1 MSDQI
6 PPTYYSNN
14 PQWQGQPQN
23 TVSNPYNTQ
32 SNEYASPPAYAQ
44 PNAYPQPALPP
55 NEPVSG
61 VAIAGLIVGIVGLC
75 ICWVPVLGLLAGVA
89 GIILSAIG
97 QRRSQSSR
105 VLAIIGLVLSII
117 TAVVCLCV
125 TGSLIAGIISASRA
139 STY

>member
-14 PQWQGQPQN
+14 PQWQGQGQPPN
-23 TVSNPYNTQ
+23 TVSNPYSTQ
-32 SNEYASPPAYAQ
+32 GNEYAPSPAYAQ
-44 PNAYPQPALPP
+44 PNAYPPPALPP

-75 ICWVPVLGLLAGVA
+75 ICWVPVVGLLAGVA
-89 GIILSAIG
+89 GIILSVIG

-105 VLAIIGLVLSII
+105 VLAIIGLVLSIL
-117 TAVVCLCV
+117 TAVICLCV
-125 TGSLIAGIISASRA
+125 TGSLRSEE
-139 STY
+139 